1 MTLQNVI
8 IEERSLSQSHT
19 SSVTVHSDNEQV
31 AVIRKEFVLLTGD
44 PFSAVILNQLMY
56 WTQRVRDF
64 DLLLKEECTFR
75 PDCNVPPR
83 HGWIYKTAHDLI
95 EETMLGISHPTM
107 RKYLKLLIDRGW
119 IDERAHPID
128 KWNKTTQYR
137 VNLRKLQKDLMA
149 IGRNLPLVYLKAFP
163 SSLLEEASPQPTE
176 SSALQSNV
184 RNFHSNESLEDSLS
198 SSPLESKEIS
208 NVKILQ
214 PNIENFHSDVKNLHS
229 NVRNLHSYTYTEN
242 TPNTTN
248 REHAGGAREN
258 SDKSFFD
265 EVLEIWNTCVSYEGL
280 PPAHLTNERQRRI
293 YSLFPLYFESDL
305 TQWKQFCERVS
316 RSPFLMGQ
324 GPRKWRV
331 SLDWILVEENLIK
344 VLEGNFDNPEE
355 LEQKQTT
362 QDKAD
367 KIKEIRTTLA
377 SIEDPI
383 WREWCF
389 QLDFESRDAI
399 SLTELKTIAN
409 AKFLEVEGERL
420 IWIGS
425 SDPQVLSRIEDL
437 RLKILPIAQK
447 SFPKVRNLR
456 TRLDEKNLTFQ
467 SMKPDPHMTSTKTSQ
482 HKGDIPY
489 AQ

>member
-1 MTLQNVI
+1 MTLQNLI
-8 IEERSLSQSHT
+8 IEERDSSQSYL
-19 SSVTVHSDNEQV
+19 SSVTVHSNDEQV

-64 DLLLKEECTFR
+64 DLLLKEERTFR

-107 RKYLKLLIDRGW
+107 RKYLKVLIDRGW

-137 VNLRKLQKDLMA
+137 VNLRKLQEDLIA

-184 RNFHSNESLEDSLS
+184 RNFHSNESLEDSSLP
-198 SSPLESKEIS
+198 SPLESKETP
-208 NVKILQ
+208 NVKILHS
-214 PNIENFHSDVKNLHS
+214 NVGNFHSDVKNLQS

-242 TPNTTN
+242 TPKTTN
-248 REHAGGAREN
+248 REHAEGACEN

-265 EVLEIWNTCVSYEGL
+265 EVLKIWNTCVSQEGL
-280 PPAHLTNERQRRI
+280 PPAHLTDERRRRI
-293 YSLFPLYFESDL
+293 YSLFPLYFEMDL
-305 TQWKQFCERVS
+305 TQWKQLCERVS
-316 RSPFLMGQ
+316 YSPFLMGQ

-344 VLEGNFDNPEE
+344 VLEGNFDDPAGID
-355 LEQKQTT
+355 QKQTAT
-362 QDKAD
+362 SNANKT
-367 KIKEIRTTLA
+367 KEIDTILA
-377 SIEDPI
+377 TIKDPV
-383 WREWCF
+383 WKEWCS
-389 QLDFESRDAI
+389 QLDFESRNAV
-399 SLTELKTIAN
+399 SLGKLKSIAN
-409 AKFLEVEGERL
+409 ARFLEVEGDRL
-420 IWIGS
+420 AWIGS
-425 SDPQVLSRIEDL
+425 SDAYVLSRIEDL
-437 RLKILPIAQK
+437 KLKILPIAQK
-447 SFPKVRNLR
+447 TFPKVRNLR
-456 TRLDEKNLTFQ
+456 TRLDENNLTFQ
-467 SMKPDPHMTSTKTSQ
+467 SMKPDPHMISTKTTQ
-482 HKGDIPY
+482 HKGGIHY
-489 AQ
+489 A